1 MKTSFRNCI
10 AGLAFLLAA
19 FSAEAVRPGGMAP
32 GPHEVGF
39 RVAQQYDYTRIFKP
53 RTDAVT
59 GAPVQ
64 GERARPM
71 QMLVW
76 YPAAGPSP
84 RRARY
89 ADYARTRLTEQT
101 FGATATDIPAQ
112 ARVAADSPMLAWVDA
127 RPAAGRFPLVV
138 YAPGAGGW
146 ADENADLCEYLASH
160 GYVVVA
166 GPGLG
171 TRAKRSAYTL
181 EDAETGARDVEF
193 VLGQALSMPQV
204 DATRIAALGWSWG
217 GMANVLAAAR
227 DDRITAIVSLD
238 GTREPAFTKSIEP
251 RTLTA
256 PWLYVSRTSDTI
268 PQINRAEI
276 DTTFSLLNAA
286 RFSDVYQLTMYPM
299 RHVDFVSRHLR
310 ESGAADFDEYSQAE
324 VADAFGSVALYVLRF
339 LDAYLKADASG
350 AAFLRR
356 TPRENGVAVHSMRV
370 DVHAAEAL
378 PPPK

>member
-1 MKTSFRNCI
+1 
-10 AGLAFLLAA
+10 
-19 FSAEAVRPGGMAP
+19 
-32 GPHEVGF
+32 
-39 RVAQQYDYTRIFKP
+39 
-53 RTDAVT
+53 
-59 GAPVQ
+59 
-64 GERARPM
+64 
-71 QMLVW
+71 
-76 YPAAGPSP
+76 
-84 RRARY
+84 
-89 ADYARTRLTEQT
+89 
-101 FGATATDIPAQ
+101 
-112 ARVAADSPMLAWVDA
+112 MLAWLDA
-127 RPAAGRFPLVV
+127 QPAAGRFPLVV

-146 ADENADLCEYLASH
+146 GDENADLCEYLASH

-193 VLGQALSMPQV
+193 VLGHALSMPQV

-227 DDRITAIVSLD
+227 DDRISAIVSLD
-238 GTREPAFTKSIEP
+238 GTREPAFTKSIDP

-256 PWLYVSRTSDTI
+256 PWLYVSRTPDTI
-268 PQINRAEI
+268 PQINKAEI

-286 RFSDVYQLTMYPM
+286 RFADVYQLTMYPM

-324 VADAFGSVALYVLRF
+324 VADAYGSVALYVLRF
-339 LDAYLKADASG
+339 LDAYLKGDASS
-350 AAFLRR
+350 AAFLHR

-370 DVHAAEAL
+370 DVHDAEAL
-378 PPPK
+378 PPSG